1 MKRTEGQIRDGRM
14 RFLWAAANGKKIL
27 KEGDRV
33 RVSSCPGTLRWISFS
48 HFEGYWMVSKSGKSY
63 SAGGV
68 DRVNDEVVDFGADCP
83 RSIDGLSGDLFEWLT
98 ENKLMGLTSP
108 VMRFELLAQALKRLV
123 KDRKAGPWPD
133 LGVELADLVLFA
145 MALAAQEKINLERAV
160 LDRLEEMRKRGTT
173 KRVRK

>member
-14 RFLWAAANGKKIL
+14 RFLWSAANGKRIL

-33 RVSSCPGTLRWISFS
+33 RVSACPGNLRWISFS

-63 SAGGV
+63 SACGV
-68 DRVNDEVVDFGADCP
+68 DRVNDDVVDFGVDCP
-83 RSIDGLSGDLFEWLT
+83 RSIYGLSGDFFGWLT
-98 ENKLMGLTSP
+98 EKKLMQLTSP
-108 VMRFELLAQALKRLV
+108 VMRFELLAQELQLLV
-123 KDRKAGPWPD
+123 KKRKAGPWPD

-145 MALAAQEKINLERAV
+145 MALAEQEKISLERAV